1 MWGLS
6 NDVEVTLGKISDLT
20 VMFLGERD
28 WMPKRTICI
37 AKVEWGEG
45 FLTFIYYSLSDSKSL
60 TKSFLV
66 LNSIIVSK

>member
-60 TKSFLV
+60 GLNLILPSSV
-66 LNSIIVSK
+66 LQV

>member
-45 FLTFIYYSLSDSKSL
+45 FLTFIYYSLSDFTYKIFLLDSRELHSSL
-60 TKSFLV
+60 
-66 LNSIIVSK
+66 